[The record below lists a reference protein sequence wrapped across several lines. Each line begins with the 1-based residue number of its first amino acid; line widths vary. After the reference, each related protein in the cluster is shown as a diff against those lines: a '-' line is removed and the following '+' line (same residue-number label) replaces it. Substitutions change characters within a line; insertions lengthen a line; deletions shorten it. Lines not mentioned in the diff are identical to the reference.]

1 MRVARDLAKTS
12 PEMPRE
18 LHKSYQTLKTL
29 VSGFQLKLFGF
40 MLVGPSG
47 HEGMGRQDGVCMLH
61 GIRLSF
67 SWSLA
72 LRGYLVTEDVRSCC
86 KPRAIQV
93 SSCLGRQCAASENI
107 SPVHRQLLT
116 CQTAGAASDTSRRL
130 AHRENQ
136 DDVPSLFEIIPISGQ
151 DESCRRTYGTSPRL
165 APHTSPSRNNQ
176 SV

>member
-1 MRVARDLAKTS
+1 
-12 PEMPRE
+12 
-18 LHKSYQTLKTL
+18 
-29 VSGFQLKLFGF
+29 

-93 SSCLGRQCAASENI
+93 SSCLGRQMNLAGGHMA
-107 SPVHRQLLT
+107 PARDWHRT
-116 CQTAGAASDTSRRL
+116 PRRAGTTSRYEFPVTFGDRRL
-130 AHRENQ
+130 GH
-136 DDVPSLFEIIPISGQ
+136 
-151 DESCRRTYGTSPRL
+151 
-165 APHTSPSRNNQ
+165 
-176 SV
+176 